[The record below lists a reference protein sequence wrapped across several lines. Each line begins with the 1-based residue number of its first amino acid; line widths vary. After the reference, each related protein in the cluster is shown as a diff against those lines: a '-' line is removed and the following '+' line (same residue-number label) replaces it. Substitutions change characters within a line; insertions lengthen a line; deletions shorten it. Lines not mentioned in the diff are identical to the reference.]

1 MKRLVAA
8 IAFTF
13 LLAGCGPNYDGR
25 YPIDSMRMMS
35 EGPRVTNLVS
45 ETFPLDAWFEIQ
57 SGTLLR
63 VHSGGV
69 TSTYRNARF
78 VKTLNG
84 FDAVTDDPRGA
95 GVYSWSFEQGSEGD
109 RCSLTFTHDGIHY
122 LRMVSKGREAE
133 ASIVAGR

>member
-1 MKRLVAA
+1 MRRLVAA
-8 IAFTF
+8 IAFT
-13 LLAGCGPNYDGR
+13 LILGGCGPNYDGR
-25 YPIDSMRMMS
+25 YPIDTMRMMA
-35 EGPRVTNLVS
+35 EGPRVTTLVR

-95 GVYSWSFEQGSEGD
+95 GLYSWSFERGAKGD
-109 RCSLTFTHDGIHY
+109 LCSLTFTHDGIHY
-122 LRMVSKGREAE
+122 MRMVSKGRTD
-133 ASIVAGR
+133 G